1 MKSNATLAAAP
12 TLSSAKNRRNW
23 IVFGAAA
30 IAALAIGL
38 GSSLW
43 FERERI
49 IAETEKSAAKLAL
62 ALDAHSRATFESAD
76 TVLRITQGQLERAG
90 ARGDATAETVR
101 AVLAYNVAGQRI
113 IHSLSLRDRD
123 GRVTLLTLLPE
134 APMVDT
140 SASDYFRAQRDGTAN
155 GTYIGR
161 PIHSIVTGEWMI
173 PLSRRL
179 TDERGE
185 FSGVLVAAIPLRFFG
200 DFFLSLQVGDH
211 GLVTLLRADGV
222 TLVREPVDD
231 RIGERMPGSSPLFNT
246 YLPQSP
252 IGTLRLL
259 SSSDG
264 IDRIFAYRQVAN
276 LPLVVTVGIAVD
288 DALSGWYAELRQYIA
303 VWLGCATLLAAFTL
317 IMVRH
322 ANRRE
327 TTERLAREVEDRFRR
342 VVANIPGGVFQRV
355 HEPDGTFTYN
365 FLSANAKQIF
375 GYPAEAIIR
384 TPSLMLDLIHED
396 DRPALDR
403 AIRES
408 AERMATLTME
418 YRIRRPDG
426 EVRWIQ
432 TNSTP
437 RRLLNGDVVSDGLII
452 DVTERK
458 QMELALQKSEAD
470 AARARALLTD
480 AIESINGGFVIY
492 DAEDRLVLMNRTARE
507 WNPDF
512 AAVALPGATHE
523 ELIRAAA
530 KTGRLVGTGPDID
543 AIVQQRLQ
551 LHRNAYGQPIERCVG
566 GRWFQVTE
574 YPTSDGGVVV
584 LRTDITELKQAN
596 LRLEEARLIADQA
609 SRAKSEFLA
618 MMSHE
623 LRTPLNAVLGFSE
636 IIRDHVDTLPS
647 AKVAEYAADVY
658 SSGTH
663 LLTLINDVLDLSK
676 MEAGRME
683 LNRQPIE
690 VDEIVDRSLRMVKD
704 RAMRHSI
711 DIIKEVAPHLP
722 PLWADERKLIQIL
735 LNLLSNAVKFTPDGG
750 RVVIS
755 AHHDRNSVI
764 LRVAD
769 NGIGIAADDIAKA
782 LSPFGQIDS
791 LLTRQHA
798 GTGLG
803 LPLAKNLAEL
813 HGASFELE
821 SALGLGTTVTLRF
834 PLGLRAAA

>member
-1 MKSNATLAAAP
+1 MDSNTTRATAAP
-12 TLSSAKNRRNW
+12 NPSSARNRRNW
-23 IVFGAAA
+23 IAFGTAA

-49 IAETEKSAAKLAL
+49 IAETESSAAKLAL
-62 ALDAHSRATFESAD
+62 ALDAHSRAAFESVD
-76 TVLRITQGQLERAG
+76 GVLRITQSHMERVS
-90 ARGDATAETVR
+90 ARGDGDPVTIRNILEANA
-101 AVLAYNVAGQRI
+101 AGQRI

-123 GRVTLLTLLPE
+123 GRLTMLTVLPD

-140 SASDYFRAQRDGTAN
+140 SASDYFRVHRDGTAT

-161 PIHSIVTGEWMI
+161 PIRSIVTGEWMI

-179 TDERGE
+179 SDEHGE
-185 FSGVLVAAIPLRFFG
+185 FAGVLVAAIPLRFFG
-200 DFFLSLQVGDH
+200 DFFRSLQVGGH
-211 GLVTLLRADGV
+211 GIVSLLRADGV
-222 TLVREPVDD
+222 MLVRDPLGDHV
-231 RIGERMPGSSPLFNT
+231 GERVAGSPLFNT
-246 YLPQSP
+246 YLSQSP
-252 IGTLRLL
+252 IGVLRLDSL
-259 SSSDG
+259 TDG
-264 IDRIFAYRQVAN
+264 IDRIFAYRQIEN
-276 LPLVVTVGIAVD
+276 LPLVVSVGIAVD
-288 DALSGWYAELRQYIA
+288 DALSGWYAELRQYVA
-303 VWLGCATLLAAFTL
+303 VWLGCASLLAVFTL
-317 IMVRH
+317 IMIRH
-322 ANRRE
+322 ATRQAA
-327 TTERLAREVEDRFRR
+327 TERLAREVEDRFRR
-342 VVANIPGGVFQRV
+342 VVANVPGGVFQRV
-355 HEPDGTFTYN
+355 HEPDGRFTYN

-426 EVRWIQ
+426 EIRWIQ

-452 DVTERK
+452 DVTDRK
-458 QMELALQKSEAD
+458 QMELALQKSEGD
-470 AARARALLTD
+470 AAKARALLAD
-480 AIESINGGFVIY
+480 AIESISGGFVLY
-492 DAEDRLVLMNRTARE
+492 DAHDRLVLMNRTARE

-512 AAVALPGATHE
+512 AAAAIPGTTHE

-530 KTGRLVGTGPDID
+530 KTGRLVGTGADIE
-543 AIVQQRLQ
+543 AIVQQRLS
-551 LHRNAYGQPIERCVG
+551 LHRRAFGQPIERCVG

-584 LRTDITELKQAN
+584 LRNDITELKLAN
-596 LRLEEARLIADQA
+596 LRLEEARAMADQA
-609 SRAKSEFLA
+609 SRTKSEFLA

-623 LRTPLNAVLGFSE
+623 LRTPLNAVLGFAE
-636 IIRDHVDTLPS
+636 IIRDHLDALP
-647 AKVAEYAADVY
+647 AKKIAEYAADIH

-683 LNRQPIE
+683 LNRQRLELPE
-690 VDEIVDRSLRMVKD
+690 VVDRALRMVKE
-704 RAMRHSI
+704 RALRHHI
-711 DIIKEVAPHLP
+711 DLIKDIDPHLP
-722 PLWADERKLIQIL
+722 PFWADERKLMQIL

-750 RVVIS
+750 RVMVS
-755 AHHDRNSVI
+755 AHHEANALIV
-764 LRVAD
+764 RVAD

-813 HGASFELE
+813 HGASFTLD
-821 SALGLGTTVTLRF
+821 STLGQGTTVTMRF
-834 PLGLRAAA
+834 PLELRAVA